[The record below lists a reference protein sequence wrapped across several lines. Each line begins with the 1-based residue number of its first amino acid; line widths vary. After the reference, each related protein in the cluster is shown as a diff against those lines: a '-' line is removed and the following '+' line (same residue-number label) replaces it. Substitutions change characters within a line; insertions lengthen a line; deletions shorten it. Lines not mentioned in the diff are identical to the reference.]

1 MTEEYTSFYCYI
13 HPDRET
19 GLRCN
24 RCEKPIC
31 VQCAIRMPTG
41 YRCKECVREQQKI
54 FNTAE
59 WYDYLIGFGTS
70 AALSLVVSIFLS
82 VIMAFFSGFWI
93 FISFIIVSAISGT
106 AGIFIANITQSALRK
121 RRSKQLFWLT
131 SGGVVAGA
139 IPTIIFLLFSGNL
152 FTILWLGVYL
162 FIATPTVYTR
172 ISGFQFS
179 R

>member
-1 MTEEYTSFYCYI
+1 MNEEITTLYCYV

-24 RCEKPIC
+24 RCERPIC
-31 VQCAIRMPTG
+31 VQCAVRTPTG

-59 WYDYLIGFGTS
+59 WYDYLIGFGTT
-70 AALSLVVSIFLS
+70 AVLSLLAS
-82 VIMAFFSGFWI
+82 VILFVISGFIGFFMW
-93 FISFIIVSAISGT
+93 FVSFAI
-106 AGIFIANITQSALRK
+106 AGAAGVFIANITQSALRK
-121 RRSKQLFWLT
+121 RRSKQLFWLVAA
-131 SGGVVAGA
+131 GVIAGA
-139 IPTIIFLLFSGNL
+139 IPVILFLLFTGNFFSIIWQGIYL
-152 FTILWLGVYL
+152 FT
-162 FIATPTVYTR
+162 ATPTVYAR

>member
-1 MTEEYTSFYCYI
+1 MNEEITTLYCYV

-24 RCEKPIC
+24 RCERPIC
-31 VQCAIRMPTG
+31 VQCAVRTPTG

-59 WYDYLIGFGTS
+59 WYDYLIGFGTT
-70 AALSLVVSIFLS
+70 AVLSLLAS
-82 VIMAFFSGFWI
+82 VILFVISGFIGFFMW
-93 FISFIIVSAISGT
+93 FVSFAI
-106 AGIFIANITQSALRK
+106 AGAAGVFIANITQSALRK
-121 RRSKQLFWLT
+121 RRSKQLFWLVAA
-131 SGGVVAGA
+131 GVVAGA
-139 IPTIIFLLFSGNL
+139 IPVILFLLFTGNFFSIIWQGIYL
-152 FTILWLGVYL
+152 FT
-162 FIATPTVYTR
+162 ATPTVYAR

>member
-1 MTEEYTSFYCYI
+1 MTEETTTLYCYI

-24 RCEKPIC
+24 RCERPIC
-31 VQCAIRMPTG
+31 AQCAVRTPTG

-59 WYDYLIGFGTS
+59 WYDYLIGFGTT
-70 AALSLVVSIFLS
+70 AVLSLIASIILS
-82 VIMAFFSGFWI
+82 VISGFVGFFMW
-93 FISFIIVSAISGT
+93 FISFAI
-106 AGIFIANITQSALRK
+106 AGAAGVFIANATQTALRK
-121 RRSKQLFWLT
+121 RRSKQLFWVVAA
-131 SGGVVAGA
+131 GVVVGA
-139 IPTIIFLLFSGNL
+139 IPVILFLLLTGNFFSIVWQG
-152 FTILWLGVYL
+152 IYL
-162 FIATPTVYTR
+162 VTATPTVYAR